1 MNKLLFYTINFMPY
15 PFVPPPEELES
26 AWVTIPNSHYDPMV
40 GHRL

>member
-26 AWVTIPNSHYDPMV
+26 AWVAMQKAL
-40 GHRL
+40 GRLSTR